1 MKDVVSTVREDERR
15 VEKIFALF
23 PLVMFVHKAG
33 RQIAD
38 FALFCEVKSVCR
50 KLRVIVASSG
60 DGFIRNGERGRE
72 KEDGGMMKRPSRS
85 GRGLRVIEAVPLLL
99 RPGCDVCVPRSC
111 VYITAAG
118 RGTAAGAMSTG
129 WDKIYCTIALYF

>member
-1 MKDVVSTVREDERR
+1 M
-15 VEKIFALF
+15 EKILALF
-23 PLVMFVHKAG
+23 PLVMFVHNVG
-33 RQIAD
+33 CQIAD

-60 DGFIRNGERGRE
+60 DGLIRNGERGRE

-85 GRGLRVIEAVPLLL
+85 GRGLRVIEAVPLL
-99 RPGCDVCVPRSC
+99 RPGCDVSVPRSC